1 MEKTLLVVAVAA
13 LAACGTEGTDQAMPG
28 AAGPVLVQSEPSPPD
43 AACPTGATTVLAG
56 NDINGNGRLEPD
68 EATSRQQICNPQAA
82 PILSTSTPTGPSAK
96 CKDGGVVVRSGPDLD
111 GNGRLDDEEVRS
123 STEVC
128 GSGAGERLTKTS
140 VVAKGD
146 ASCPFGGARTESGV
160 DDGSGEGIAGNG
172 ILEAGEILVSSVTC
186 SSGGAHARSTAPPGG
201 EVGTASI
208 RLGGG
213 VGSAGVGGNG
223 GLLQIHSSATEG
235 GHIGL
240 FRTGAI
246 TPTARPVV
254 GPPDF
259 GAHVLDVAAD
269 LTLAYRAS
277 PEEAANGEYYVLGV
291 RLQFRKNDVEKA
303 IVVTGLHVRPNVVLT
318 LPARDTEIVLSGDLS
333 NEGTIRTTPG
343 ANGYSPAM
351 SFLPKRFFGSAGSR
365 LDASGK
371 PVTNANGGWGGN
383 IAIYT
388 DYIANEGVIDTRG
401 ADGGAGD
408 WNGGAAGV
416 VNVIANRAGA
426 IGIANAGTIIAR
438 GGKGSGKGNGGR
450 GSIVGIQT
458 IGFLI
463 QRGDIDT
470 SGGNGASGG
479 DAYFVGLQA
488 SGELRVTGTLTT
500 RGGDA
505 LAASCTGSCQG
516 GISGFVQL
524 RSYGG
529 ETSFAGKWIGS
540 GGASV
545 GAAGRDGN
553 AFKLESRDGETVA
566 AGNITLAGSFEALGG
581 AGTTGGKGGGVWIT
595 QFTAKPAGQGI
606 AFFGLTNVDL
616 GGGQGTTGGGNGGLL
631 DVTNGA
637 PSDTRSSGSVLVHV
651 PVVARGGAA
660 TTSGAGGNGG
670 TAQIFAGALGE
681 PPADAQAIALAGA
694 LDVGGGSGI
703 IAGGASGAI
712 NVSARDRIDVHAPI
726 IAKGGDAS
734 GANGTGGA
742 ASAGKFETPGAFT
755 IGAPLTLAGGSGTG
769 AAATGGA
776 CAGLS
781 LAGAQVTATAAL
793 ACTGGNGTMA
803 AGGNGG
809 PLSIT
814 SKNPP
819 SVTAGLSAAGG
830 NGTPPGAPGVITID
844 GVPK

>member
-1 MEKTLLVVAVAA
+1 MEKILLVVAVAT
-13 LAACGTEGTDQAMPG
+13 LAACGTAGTDQAKPG
-28 AAGPVLVQSEPSPPD
+28 EAGPVLVESEPSPPD
-43 AACPTGATTVLAG
+43 ATCPMGGTTVLAG
-56 NDINGNGRLEPD
+56 NDVNANGRLDAD
-68 EATSRQQICNPQAA
+68 EVTSRQQICGPQAA
-82 PILSTSTPTGPSAK
+82 PILSTSTPTGPSAQ
-96 CKDGGVVVRSGPDLD
+96 CKDGGVVVRSGPDLN
-111 GNGRLDDEEVRS
+111 GNGRLDDEEVRAS
-123 STEVC
+123 SEVC
-128 GSGAGERLTKTS
+128 GSGAGARLTKTS
-140 VVAKGD
+140 VLAKGD

-172 ILEAGEILVSSVTC
+172 ILEAGEVLVSNVTC

-201 EVGTASI
+201 DVGTASI

-213 VGSAGVGGNG
+213 AGSAGVGGNG
-223 GLLQIHSSATEG
+223 GLLQIRSSATEG

-246 TPTARPVV
+246 TPTTRPVI

-277 PEEAANGEYYVLGV
+277 PDEAANGEYYVVYTGL
-291 RLQFRKNDVEKA
+291 RFRKNDVEKA

-318 LPARDTEIVLSGDLS
+318 LPAGDPVIGLSGDLS

-343 ANGYSPAM
+343 ANGNSPDM
-351 SFLPKRFFGSAGSR
+351 RLSPKRFFGSAGSR
-365 LDASGK
+365 LDTSGK
-371 PVTNANGGWGGN
+371 PVTNANGGWGGSVG
-383 IAIYT
+383 IHT

-416 VNVIANRAGA
+416 VNVFANGGGA
-426 IGIANAGTIIAR
+426 IGVDNAGTIIAH
-438 GGKGSGKGNGGR
+438 GGKGSGRGNGGR
-450 GSIVGIQT
+450 GTIVAVQT
-458 IGFLI
+458 RGFLI

-479 DAYFVGLQA
+479 DGYFVALQA

-516 GISGFVQL
+516 GISGYVQL

-529 ETSFAGKWIGS
+529 ETSFAGKWVGS

-553 AFKLESRDGETVA
+553 AFKVESLDGDTV

-581 AGTTGGKGGGVWIT
+581 AGTTGGKGGGVWVT
-595 QFTAKPAGQGI
+595 QFTAKPAGQGV
-606 AFFGLTNVDL
+606 AFFGLASVDL
-616 GGGQGTTGGGNGGLL
+616 GGGQGTTGGGNGGLF

-637 PSDTRSSGSVLVHV
+637 PSDTRSSGSVLLHV

-660 TTSGAGGNGG
+660 TASGAGGNGG
-670 TAQIFAGALGE
+670 AAQIFAGALGA
-681 PPADAQAIALAGA
+681 PAADAQAVALAGA

-703 IAGGASGAI
+703 LAGGASGAI
-712 NVSARDRIDVHAPI
+712 NVSARDRIDVHATI

-742 ASAGKFETPGAFT
+742 ASAGSFETPGAFT
-755 IGAPLTLAGGSGTG
+755 IGAPLTFAGGSGTG
-769 AAATGGA
+769 AAASGGA

-803 AGGNGG
+803 AGGKGG

-830 NGTPPGAPGVITID
+830 NGTPPGAPGVITVD
-844 GVPK
+844 GTPK